1 MSRPFLTGCFLII
14 FCLMFSGTSGATG
27 YRNIDDASP
36 QDIVEGMAT
45 KGVRGAANI
54 LTGWVEIPKQ
64 IYVTGKETGWLRG
77 SIIGPLK
84 GIGMTVVRTVSGA
97 GELLTFFVAY
107 PGFYD
112 PWFEPRF
119 VWMKESSDKDSP
131 F

>member
-1 MSRPFLTGCFLII
+1 MSRRLTKLVVI
-14 FCLMFSGTSGATG
+14 CLVSIVLEGISSAAG
-27 YRNIDDASP
+27 YRNIETASP

-54 LTGWVEIPKQ
+54 VTGWVEIPKQ
-64 IYVTGKETGWLRG
+64 IYITGKETGWLRG

-112 PWFEPRF
+112 PWIEPRF
-119 VWMKESSDKDSP
+119 VWMKESSVKDSP